1 MQTVLRLANRFASLS
16 AQYNLNKS
24 RNAVRFETQN
34 LLWDFEESNY
44 HTLAFS
50 KGLLSLNFQKGTY
63 SFIQVT
69 TSYFECL
76 PANRPKPTLL
86 S

>member
-16 AQYNLNKS
+16 TQYNLNKS

-50 KGLLSLNFQKGTY
+50 KGLLSLNFRKGTN
-63 SFIQVT
+63 SLIQVT
-69 TSYFECL
+69 TSCFEYL
-76 PANRPKPTLL
+76 QANRQKHTSL